1 MLSERIDYSTV
12 IWTHDSPDA
21 EQHAATRNEYSPH
34 FAERSRSVRKELKT
48 LLTHDDIKR
57 GAREVHGHGAAF
69 HPCDGRARR
78 SRQGAGD
85 GQHSRVEIQ
94 ARDSPSQPNGRRSP
108 WPDDLVL
115 APIAGGSAHRVV

>member
-57 GAREVHGHGAAF
+57 GAREVPGHGAAF
-69 HPCDGRARR
+69 HPCDGRARS
-78 SRQGAGD
+78 SRQGARH
-85 GQHSRVEIQ
+85 GQHARAEIHARGAPRPPHGRRAN
-94 ARDSPSQPNGRRSP
+94 ARDPSR
-108 WPDDLVL
+108 
-115 APIAGGSAHRVV
+115 AAGPAAHATP